1 MVCLPSSIGMNV
13 RLLYMR
19 TRPISTLS
27 QRPYHW
33 VIATHHMYAIFF
45 QRSKFLAGY
54 LSFPDMIL
62 FYVMAYLTGDNQ
74 CFITGEYARWG

>member
-19 TRPISTLS
+19 TRPISKLS

-33 VIATHHMYAIFF
+33 VIATHHMYAFF
-45 QRSKFLAGY
+45 FSK
-54 LSFPDMIL
+54 I
-62 FYVMAYLTGDNQ
+62 
-74 CFITGEYARWG
+74 